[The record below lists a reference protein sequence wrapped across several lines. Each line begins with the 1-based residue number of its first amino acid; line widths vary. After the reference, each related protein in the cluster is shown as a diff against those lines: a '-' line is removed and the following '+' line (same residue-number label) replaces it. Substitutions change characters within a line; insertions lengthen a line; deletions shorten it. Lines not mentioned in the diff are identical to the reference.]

1 MPRKKQTQNEIEE
14 GRTKVSAV
22 RQSKVRLIK
31 KSSQKALPSDGDTGT
46 RCVNADSSVTSSLPP
61 SEALQA
67 RVANRAYELY
77 QRRGGH
83 HGQDLND
90 WVLAERQVLSEEL

>member
-1 MPRKKQTQNEIEE
+1 MLKT
-14 GRTKVSAV
+14 
-22 RQSKVRLIK
+22 L
-31 KSSQKALPSDGDTGT
+31 
-46 RCVNADSSVTSSLPP
+46 SLHFPLP

-83 HGQDLND
+83 HGQDLDD